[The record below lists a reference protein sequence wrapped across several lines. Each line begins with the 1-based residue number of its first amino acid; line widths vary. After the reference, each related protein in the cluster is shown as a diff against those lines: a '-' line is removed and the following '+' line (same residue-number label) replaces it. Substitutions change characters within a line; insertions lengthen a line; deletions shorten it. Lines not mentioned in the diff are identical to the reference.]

1 MRFKAA
7 LCVCVAVLAVA
18 PVQIFAKPAPT
29 APPAAALTERGEKL
43 VAEYTAMLDG
53 LRAQIVAALPKVDD
67 ATKKAYFAAQQAES
81 AAKSKIEEAGKV
93 VGRRAAAEGLVG
105 HAKGKWI
112 GGADKGIAQAQ
123 ANLKKATTPAEREA
137 AEKELVTWQKNREDG
152 VKALAERQAA
162 LDKAMADVPKATQD
176 LKAAEE
182 AFAKAKSQT
191 LDCLAALK
199 IEPFLESDKLDGVL
213 AKFVV
218 LHQATPRGLA
228 AFAEQ
233 SDEHAAL
240 VARLL
245 GDELLMKEMVTHDGA
260 VDGKYGQAMKIYT
273 DILKVSPAAKD
284 GVLHEIALA
293 VALEHAVAIKQSN
306 PLAVTDAPAT
316 VNPVKRYQE
325 FEKAYLAGELDPA
338 FKKLNA
344 WDLRFVVDGD
354 EPEGALAWGRE
365 MLRNYRPDHI
375 ATSNYGW
382 RYVEAVRTE
391 VRYGS
396 QDVKFDRPDLFSYQ
410 NMIMNGGIC
419 GRRAFFGRFILR
431 SFGIPTTARPQPRHA
446 ALCHWSPDGWVVNL
460 GGGWGAGTTKTR
472 YSKDLDFL
480 ATTQARNNMT
490 AYMQVKRA
498 QWVGDAIGEK
508 PVYGVH
514 GKDAPGF
521 WYGISLDR
529 QQQII
534 RDAKAVALAAIGEDL
549 GEANE
554 SKKAEV
560 VQAATITDADRK
572 ITVAADGTITIPAA
586 ATSQPTNST
595 AKIRFMPSFLGGMQ
609 MHYGRGG
616 NPETFEYTIDA
627 PAAGAYTLTARVV
640 TTSPN
645 QHLHVGANGSGEP
658 VDIEVPLT
666 VGAWDKTP
674 AVTVNLVKGSNV
686 LRFSHSATGEPKGV
700 TIKDLTLK
708 PAK

>member
-1 MRFKAA
+1 MRFKASVC
-7 LCVCVAVLAVA
+7 LCAMVLTLATDQVL
-18 PVQIFAKPAPT
+18 AKPAPQ
-29 APPAAALTERGEKL
+29 APPAALTERGEKL
-43 VAEYTAMLDG
+43 AAEYTAMLDSM
-53 LRAQIVAALPKVDD
+53 RAQIVAALPKVDD
-67 ATKKAYFAAQQAES
+67 ATKKLYIEAKQAE
-81 AAKSKIEEAGKV
+81 K
-93 VGRRAAAEGLVG
+93 AAEARVNDAKAALGKIAGAAGLVG

-112 GGADKGIAQAQ
+112 GGADKGIAEAQ
-123 ANLKKATTPAEREA
+123 AKLKKAATPAEREA
-137 AEKELVTWQKNREDG
+137 AVKELANWQKNREEG

-162 LDKAMADVPKATQD
+162 LDEAMKNEPKAKKELASAEAAFAQAKTD
-176 LKAAEE
+176 MLKALE
-182 AFAKAKSQT
+182 S
-191 LDCLAALK
+191 LK
-199 IEPFLESDKLDGVL
+199 IEPFLASDKLDGVL
-213 AKFVV
+213 TKFVV
-218 LHQATPRGLA
+218 LHHATPRGLA

-233 SDEHAAL
+233 SNEHAAL
-240 VARLL
+240 VAKLL
-245 GDELLMKEMVTHDGA
+245 GDESLMKQLVMNDGA
-260 VDGKYGQAMKIYT
+260 ADGKYGQAMQIYT

-284 GVLHEIALA
+284 GVLHELALA
-293 VALEHAVAIKQSN
+293 VALEHAVPIKQSN
-306 PLAVTDAPAT
+306 PPALTDGPAN

-338 FKKLNA
+338 FKKFNA

-354 EPEGALAWGRE
+354 EPEGAHAWGRE
-365 MLRNYRPDHI
+365 MLRNYRPDHV

-410 NMIMNGGIC
+410 NMIMNGGVC

-431 SFGIPTTARPQPRHA
+431 SFGIPTTARPQTGHA

-514 GKDAPGF
+514 AKDAPGF

-560 VQAATITDADRK
+560 VKAATITDADRK

-586 ATSQPTNST
+586 ATSQPKNST
-595 AKIRFMPSFLGGMQ
+595 AKIRFMPSHLGGMQ
-609 MHYGRGG
+609 MHYNRGG

-658 VDIEVPLT
+658 VDIEVPFT
-666 VGAWDKTP
+666 VGVWGSTP
-674 AVTVNLVKGSNV
+674 AVTLNLVQGKNV

-700 TIKDLTLK
+700 SIKDLTLK